1 MALAR
6 GYVCNR
12 APSIRCSVY
21 VDDRT
26 AWTDTSCETV
36 ASALR
41 ATAEVD
47 SACGFSLNLTEC
59 EGFATGVA
67 KQRALKRTLQGR
79 QHDWPWSCLQPH
91 APLNEKVAAKALRTL
106 ARVKL
111 LSLDWRKKRRI
122 IRAAVLPLFSYVGAW
137 HAVSKTVLGRWRRQI
152 EPLLGAELGIHARL
166 SSCAT

>member
-79 QHDWPWSCLQPH
+79 QHDWPVSGQF
-91 APLNEKVAAKALRTL
+91 
-106 ARVKL
+106 KL
-111 LSLDWRKKRRI
+111 LGVAYNLMRRSMKK
-122 IRAAVLPLFSYVGAW
+122 
-137 HAVSKTVLGRWRRQI
+137 
-152 EPLLGAELGIHARL
+152 LLLRP
-166 SSCAT
+166 